1 MTGFSSWK
9 HQKRKYFLYICLSQV
24 GANLPKHLSHN
35 DTSSPP
41 AQSSSNH
48 LPPHPVARDVL
59 GGSCFDIFSSKA
71 EFMRLNRTCT
81 KKCPESWSW
90 SLLQL
95 LLPPPW
101 LWPGVL
107 GVFWAAL
114 WNILVL
120 KFFLQSR
127 VHKVFW
133 SVQRAGL
140 GHFSNLFSLQGC
152 SRNWPLEYSCS
163 PAPCSSSNSSY
174 NQHLLWKKKTD
185 NRDPCQVQLLFQ
197 VQWK

>member
-1 MTGFSSWK
+1 MK
-9 HQKRKYFLYICLSQV
+9 LK
-24 GANLPKHLSHN
+24 
-35 DTSSPP
+35 
-41 AQSSSNH
+41 
-48 LPPHPVARDVL
+48 
-59 GGSCFDIFSSKA
+59 
-71 EFMRLNRTCT
+71 RTCT
-81 KKCPESWSW
+81 FKCPESWSW

-152 SRNWPLEYSCS
+152 STNWPLEYSCS

-185 NRDPCQVQLLFQ
+185 NKDPCQVQLLFQ
-197 VQWK
+197 GSWSYWRMTLPHSSLFLIFCRRLSLHRKVWVRLEGRAGELRRKMSGKFSWSQIHNITIFLLHRSTKVIM